1 MKKTKLILLFM
12 ITVFFLAG
20 CLAGILSDVKSI
32 VDMTPKEKATL
43 FNKLYVA
50 QYDDYIQMAASGT
63 LSEDQKQIMRTK
75 KKVLV
80 KIQPLLLDYSNFVA
94 MGLKP
99 TPALE
104 ATIIDLLNQLGAK
117 VG

>member
-1 MKKTKLILLFM
+1 MKRKFLTILL
-12 ITVFFLAG
+12 TVFFVG
-20 CLAGILSDVKSI
+20 SCAGILESVKSI
-32 VDMTPKEKATL
+32 ADMTHKEKAIL

-50 QYDDYIQMAASGT
+50 QYDDYMKMAAWPT
-63 LSEDQKQIMRTK
+63 TEEQKKVMREK
-75 KKVLV
+75 KKFFIT
-80 KIQPLLLDYSNFVA
+80 IQPLLLEYSNLVA

-104 ATIIDLLNQLGAK
+104 ATIIDLLNKLGAK